1 MLVALIITL
10 CRFAMFDK
18 PTTNIISFS
27 PHSIYTCLLWRKLS
41 HFFVSPSILSLCGF
55 WTHFNGCARRHVFRR
70 CFWKPE
76 WGGQLHLSASS
87 GQHAICSHARQDRV
101 TAPKGAKE
109 EGCARFSLPILFL
122 HIVSLL
128 SSRTALQPAIPL
140 KISPHL
146 PSLSVIWRTNS
157 LIPAQICWSL
167 NKRSAQATTRTW
179 TKRTIKKKENT
190 SRYVL
195 RNIVLREYTSLF

>member
-27 PHSIYTCLLWRKLS
+27 PHSIYTGLLWRKLS
-41 HFFVSPSILSLCGF
+41 HFFVPPPLYLCVVFGHTLMVVPGVMYFGGVSGSL
-55 WTHFNGCARRHVFRR
+55 N
-70 CFWKPE
+70 E
-76 WGGQLHLSASS
+76 GGSSTCQIPLVSMLSAAMHVKTGWQLQRELKKRAVLAFPFQNSFFTLFP
-87 GQHAICSHARQDRV
+87 CSPV
-101 TAPKGAKE
+101 E
-109 EGCARFSLPILFL
+109 WLF
-122 HIVSLL
+122 
-128 SSRTALQPAIPL
+128 PL

-167 NKRSAQATTRTW
+167 NKRSAQATTSTW
-179 TKRTIKKKENT
+179 TKHTIKKKENT